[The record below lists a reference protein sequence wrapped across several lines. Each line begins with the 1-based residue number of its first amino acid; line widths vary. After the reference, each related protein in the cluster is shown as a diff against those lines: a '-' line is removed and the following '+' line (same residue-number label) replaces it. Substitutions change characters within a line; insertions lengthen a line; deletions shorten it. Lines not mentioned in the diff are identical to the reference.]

1 LKEPLGWVFS
11 SFRRIVQPAR
21 VERGVLFIRG
31 VEIQGFLYVGV
42 GDGEE
47 EGFEWCVWME
57 GGRAMVTVVDV
68 AVMLPIVMDIG
79 GRYVFE
85 ACKIDQDIW
94 RRTPRTR
101 GNDTELR
108 FDMI

>member
-11 SFRRIVQPAR
+11 SLRRILQPAR

-31 VEIQGFLYVGV
+31 VGIQGFLYVGV

-57 GGRAMVTVVDV
+57 GGRAMVAVVVV
-68 AVMLPIVMDIG
+68 AVMLPIVTDIG

-85 ACKIDQDIW
+85 ESKMKG
-94 RRTPRTR
+94 R
-101 GNDTELR
+101 
-108 FDMI
+108 